1 VLLILCVSHTSD
13 LSGREKDWSSR
24 CTISTNEDL
33 SKGSICE
40 VYMSSFDENPEEG
53 IRLDPQYT
61 NYLKIGHNSFEF
73 LLDFGLQTPEE
84 DKALFHTRI
93 IASPNCAKYLL
104 ELLRQSIDQYE
115 ESFGPLEATGSIK
128 EP

>member
-1 VLLILCVSHTSD
+1 
-13 LSGREKDWSSR
+13 
-24 CTISTNEDL
+24 
-33 SKGSICE
+33 
-40 VYMSSFDENPEEG
+40 MSSVHENPEDG
-53 IRLDPQYT
+53 SRLDPQYT

-84 DKALFHTRI
+84 VEAQFHTRI

-104 ELLRQSIDQYE
+104 ELLRESIEQYE
-115 ESFGPLEATGSIK
+115 QSFGPLEATGLTK